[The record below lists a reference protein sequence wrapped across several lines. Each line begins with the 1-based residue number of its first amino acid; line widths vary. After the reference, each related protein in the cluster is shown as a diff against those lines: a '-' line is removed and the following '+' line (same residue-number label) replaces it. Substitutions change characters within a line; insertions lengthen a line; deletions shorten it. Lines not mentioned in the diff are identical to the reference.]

1 MTPNLP
7 TPYYVVIFTSEK
19 LSNIEGYDEV
29 AAEMEEL
36 AKQQPGYLGMDF
48 VSGEMSVTMSYWKDE
63 ASILHWKRNADHLMA
78 QKMGREKWYK
88 SYTTQV
94 ARVERAYNFI
104 KPE

>member
-1 MTPNLP
+1 MTPNLQ
-7 TPYYVVIFTSEK
+7 TPYYVVIFTNEK
-19 LSNIEGYDEV
+19 RSDLEGYDEV

-48 VSGEMSVTMSYWKDE
+48 VGGEMSVTLSYWKDE
-63 ASILHWKRNADHLMA
+63 ASILQWKQNADHQMA

-94 ARVERAYNFI
+94 AKVERAYSFVRT
-104 KPE
+104 E